1 MELRLSASPEIVKLV
16 ARLDLIRGGWTADQT
31 LPAERL
37 QHLAAEVR
45 LRSVAAAARMA
56 GLRLTDGQVRE
67 ILDSPFD
74 PTWIQSGEAA
84 PVRAYARALGA
95 RFPAS
100 GLVSTEEIRR
110 LHAQAVGISEISAWR
125 EGPLHHEEFVDGKAT
140 GRILHTLPPR
150 FLPER
155 MEGLVSWL
163 EIELREAHHHPL
175 LVIGGFVL
183 AFLAA
188 SPFQMANGRTARAMA
203 VGLLRRAGYTHV
215 DYASLDAVVEEAR
228 AGWFEGLGASATQ
241 LWVGGANT
249 EPWLAYFLNLLRR
262 QADRAVEAI
271 SMERSV
277 IEFTRLQRS
286 ILEAVREHG
295 TVGAGLLMSCT
306 GANRNTLKDNL
317 RRLVEK
323 GMLERTGSRRG
334 TRYRLAA
341 ASAASAASAEPT
353 IH

>member
-1 MELRLSASPEIVKLV
+1 MELRLSATPEIVKLV
-16 ARLDLIRGGWTADQT
+16 ARLDHVRGGWSAENN
-31 LPAERL
+31 LPPERL
-37 QHLAAEVR
+37 QHLAADAR
-45 LRSVAAAARMA
+45 MRSVAAAARLA
-56 GLRLTDGQVRE
+56 GLRYNDAQVRD

-74 PTWIQSGEAA
+74 PAWAQPSEAA
-84 PVRAYARALGA
+84 CVRAYGRAMAA
-95 RFPAS
+95 RFPAD
-100 GLVSTEEIRR
+100 GLVSTEGICR
-110 LHAQAVGISEISAWR
+110 LHAMVAGASEPSAWR
-125 EGPLHHEEFVDGKAT
+125 EGPLHHEEFVEGKAT

-150 FLPER
+150 LLHDR
-155 MEGLVSWL
+155 MEDLVSWL
-163 EIELREAHHHPL
+163 EIELRAGTNHPL

-188 SPFQMANGRTARAMA
+188 SPFPHANGRTARVMA
-203 VGLLRRAGYTHV
+203 LGLLRRAGYAFV
-215 DYASLDAVVEEAR
+215 DYGSLDAVVEESR

-249 EPWLAYFLNLLRR
+249 EPWLAYFLNLLCR
-262 QADRAVEAI
+262 QAERAAEAV

-277 IEFTRLQRS
+277 LEFSRLQRS

-295 TVGAGLLMSCT
+295 IVAAGLLMSCT

-341 ASAASAASAEPT
+341 TAVGSEPT
-353 IH
+353 VH

>member
-1 MELRLSASPEIVKLV
+1 MELRLSATPEIVKLV
-16 ARLDLIRGGWTADQT
+16 ARLDHIRGGWTADQN

-45 LRSVAAAARMA
+45 MRSVAAAARMA
-56 GLRLTDGQVRE
+56 GLRLTDAHVRE

-74 PTWIQSGEAA
+74 PPWIQPGEAA
-84 PVRAYARALGA
+84 PVRAYARVLAA
-95 RFPAS
+95 RFPAA
-100 GLVSTEEIRR
+100 GLVSTEEIRG
-110 LHAQAVGISEISAWR
+110 LHALAVGASESSPWR

-150 FLPER
+150 FLPDR
-155 MEGLVSWL
+155 MEDLVSWL
-163 EIELREAHHHPL
+163 EIELRAAHHHPL

-188 SPFQMANGRTARAMA
+188 SPFELANGRTARAMA
-203 VGLLRRAGYTHV
+203 VGLLRRSGYAHV
-215 DYASLDAVVEEAR
+215 DYASLDAVVEESR
-228 AGWFEGLGASATQ
+228 AGWFDGLGSSATQ
-241 LWVGGANT
+241 LWAGAANT
-249 EPWLAYFLNLLRR
+249 EPWLAYFLEMLGR
-262 QADRAVEAI
+262 QADGAVEAI

-277 IEFTRLQRS
+277 LEFSRLQRS
-286 ILEAVREHG
+286 ILDAVREHG

-334 TRYRLAA
+334 TRYRLAGVPA
-341 ASAASAASAEPT
+341 AVAEPT

>member
-1 MELRLSASPEIVKLV
+1 MELRLSATPEIVKLV
-16 ARLDLIRGGWTADQT
+16 AGLDHIRGGWTADQN

-37 QHLAAEVR
+37 HHLAAEVR
-45 LRSVAAAARMA
+45 MRSVAAAARMA
-56 GLRLTDGQVRE
+56 GLRLADAQVRE
-67 ILDSPFD
+67 ILDSPFE
-74 PTWIQSGEAA
+74 PGWIQPAEAA
-84 PVRAYARALGA
+84 PVRAYARTLTA

-110 LHAQAVGISEISAWR
+110 LHGLAIGASEPSPWR

-150 FLPER
+150 VLPDR
-155 MEGLVSWL
+155 MEDLVTWL

-188 SPFQMANGRTARAMA
+188 SPFELANGRTARAMA
-203 VGLLRRAGYTHV
+203 VGLLRRAGYAHV
-215 DYASLDAVVEEAR
+215 DYASLDVVVEESR
-228 AGWFEGLGASATQ
+228 TGWFDGLGASATQ

-249 EPWLAYFLNLLRR
+249 DPWLAYFLDLLRR

-277 IEFTRLQRS
+277 LEFTRLQRS
-286 ILEAVREHG
+286 ILDAVREHG

-334 TRYRLAA
+334 TRYRLAGAPMA
-341 ASAASAASAEPT
+341 AAEPT
-353 IH
+353 LH

>member
-1 MELRLSASPEIVKLV
+1 MELRLSATPEIVKLV
-16 ARLDLIRGGWTADQT
+16 ARLDHVRGGWTADHS

-37 QHLAAEVR
+37 QHLASEVR

-67 ILDSPFD
+67 VLEGPFD
-74 PTWIQSGEAA
+74 PVWIQPGEAA
-84 PVRAYARALGA
+84 PVRAYARVLAS
-95 RFPAS
+95 RFPAT

-110 LHAQAVGISEISAWR
+110 VHALAVGASEPTPWR

-150 FLPER
+150 FLHER
-155 MEGLVSWL
+155 MEDLVTWL

-183 AFLAA
+183 AFLGA
-188 SPFQMANGRTARAMA
+188 SPFQLANGRTARAMA
-203 VGLLRRAGYTHV
+203 VGLLRRAGYAHV
-215 DYASLDAVVEEAR
+215 DYASLDAVVEDTR

-249 EPWLAYFLNLLRR
+249 EPWLAYFLDLLRR

-271 SMERSV
+271 SVERSV
-277 IEFTRLQRS
+277 LEFTRLQRS

-334 TRYRLAA
+334 TRYRLAGA
-341 ASAASAASAEPT
+341 PVGTTAEPT
-353 IH
+353 VH